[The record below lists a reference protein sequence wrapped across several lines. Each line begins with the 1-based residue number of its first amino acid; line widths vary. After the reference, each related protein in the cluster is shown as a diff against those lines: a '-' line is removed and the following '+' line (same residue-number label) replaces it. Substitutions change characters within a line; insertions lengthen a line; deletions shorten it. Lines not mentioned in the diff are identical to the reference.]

1 MATQGKNT
9 VTFEELLQV
18 AKDLGAQS
26 GNGKD
31 TQIKFA
37 LKVVDGGYQGA
48 LDLTPNKHGDGL
60 RDGVVLAEAYVKAQN
75 ATVIFDAH
83 ADNQRKLI
91 SNLDKCIK
99 LGSTSKWGVGEPI
112 STVNS
117 LMTIRQK
124 IKSEGKVKVIDAFNS
139 LMKYATA
146 QLKLDR
152 LMDDSELRAFV
163 IKPDQEA
170 KSAEDIL
177 EAIRKQARKLA
188 EGKVAHCP
196 DMDNGS
202 EVQSIIRMCTKRLTA
217 IAKAR
222 AAQEGDGSEG
232 DSGDDEG
239 TTPQAQNVAPVEPQP
254 AKAEATNGNESVETA
269 ALTVEAGAVSTAPV
283 AVPEASLLS

>member
-1 MATQGKNT
+1 MSTPAFAKPNI
-9 VTFEELLQV
+9 VTFDDLLQV
-18 AKDLGAQS
+18 AKDLGQQS
-26 GNGKD
+26 GAGKD
-31 TQIKFA
+31 TQVKFA
-37 LKVVDGGYQGA
+37 LKIIDGAYHGA
-48 LDLTPNKHGDGL
+48 LDLSPDKHGQGI
-60 RDGVVLAEAYVKAQN
+60 RDGVALAEAYVKAQN
-75 ATVIFDAH
+75 AAVIFDAR

-99 LGSTSKWGVGEPI
+99 LGGTSKWGVGEPI

-124 IKSEGKVKVIDAFNS
+124 VKQEGKVKVIDAFNA
-139 LMKYATA
+139 LMKYATQ

-152 LMDDSELRAFV
+152 IMDDVELRSFV
-163 IKPDQEA
+163 VKPDQEA

-222 AAQEGDGSEG
+222 ATQEETAEVDENGDPVAQ
-232 DSGDDEG
+232 
-239 TTPQAQNVAPVEPQP
+239 P
-254 AKAEATNGNESVETA
+254 EASNGNESTEAA
-269 ALTVEAGAVSTAPV
+269 ALNAEGSSSVSTAPV
-283 AVPEASLLS
+283 AEPQPESMLA